1 MVIRTNDRRQLWLP
15 LVRNTVH
22 HRKED
27 DAMVKRSE
35 VFQSKWLSAADLNG
49 GSVVATIKV
58 AALETLKGFD
68 GADTQK
74 VVLYFAHKLKPLPL
88 NRTNYDSVANIAGT
102 DETDDWPGT
111 KVEPFVNKEIVKG
124 KLTDCVRIR
133 KPATAAKAKPK
144 KSDDPKPDYNDE
156 VKF

>member
-1 MVIRTNDRRQLWLP
+1 
-15 LVRNTVH
+15 
-22 HRKED
+22 
-27 DAMVKRSE
+27 MVKRSE
-35 VFQSKWLSAADLNG
+35 AFPSKWLNAADLNG

-88 NRTNYDSVANIAGT
+88 NRTNYDSVAGIAGT

-111 KVEPFVNKEIVKG
+111 KAELVVSREIVKG
-124 KLTDCVRIR
+124 KMTD
-133 KPATAAKAKPK
+133 
-144 KSDDPKPDYNDE
+144 
-156 VKF
+156 